1 MLNYLDRPRA
11 IIVTRPPAKPGDKTI
26 RIGSIKKDS
35 LDVAIEP
42 AVDLTVEERREIE
55 SLADSHKAAEASHLQ
70 MTALKFPEITG
81 KVMGYFAGPAS
92 ELEKHLIRSAVQGA
106 NRAIRRAGAHAAT
119 PAEPPSEKRQV
130 LLPVLPTPELLAAA
144 LYDALAQ
151 TGSSGIKGDPRHREK
166 TELIGQWDLVEIAR
180 TLLSKA

>member
-1 MLNYLDRPRA
+1 MLNYVDRPRA
-11 IIVTRPPAKPGDKTI
+11 IIVMRPPAKPGDRAI

-42 AVDLTVEERREIE
+42 TVDVTDGERREIQ
-55 SLADSHKAAEASHLQ
+55 SLADSHKAAEAFHLQ
-70 MTALKFPEITG
+70 ITALKYPEITG

-92 ELEKHLIRSAVQGA
+92 ELEKHLIRSAIQGA
-106 NRAIRRAGAHAAT
+106 YKGIRR
-119 PAEPPSEKRQV
+119 PQP
-130 LLPVLPTPELLAAA
+130 LLPILPTPEVLAAA

-151 TGSSGIKGDPRHREK
+151 TSPSEVKGDPRNREK
-166 TELIGQWDLVEIAR
+166 TELIGQWDLIEIAR